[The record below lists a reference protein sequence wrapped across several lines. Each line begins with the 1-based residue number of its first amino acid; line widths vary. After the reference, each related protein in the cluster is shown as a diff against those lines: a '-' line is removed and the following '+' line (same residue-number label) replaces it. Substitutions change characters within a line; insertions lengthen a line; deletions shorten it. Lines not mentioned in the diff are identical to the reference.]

1 MTHHELDQSYTAL
14 CVALARVG
22 EARAPLML
30 ATLSLAL
37 IARQAD
43 AVSALA
49 LIEQAERLAAT

>member
-1 MTHHELDQSYTAL
+1 MTHHDLDQSYTAL
-14 CVALARVG
+14 CEALARVG

-43 AVSALA
+43 GASALA
-49 LIEQAERLAAT
+49 LIEQAERLAAA